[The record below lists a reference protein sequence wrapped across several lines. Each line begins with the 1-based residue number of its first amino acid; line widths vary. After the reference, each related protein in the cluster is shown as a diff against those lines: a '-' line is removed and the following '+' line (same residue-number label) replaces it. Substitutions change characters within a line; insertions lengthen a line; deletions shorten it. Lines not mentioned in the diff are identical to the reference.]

1 MSITVVGILFSFI
14 YNPEF
19 GLLNRALEAVGLGQ
33 FAVAWLGQ
41 ESTAIWAIIAMS
53 QWQSIGYC
61 AVLFVVAMQRVPR
74 EYYEAATV
82 DGAGPIRSFFAVTVP
97 MVREMTTLLVI
108 LTISGAFLV
117 FNEVMVMTAGG
128 PNNSS
133 QVLGTWLY
141 RQAFFEDDM
150 GYAATVATVILVI
163 TFTIA
168 ALQMWVTQR
177 RRVEA

>member
-1 MSITVVGILFSFI
+1 
-14 YNPEF
+14 
-19 GLLNRALEAVGLGQ
+19 
-33 FAVAWLGQ
+33 
-41 ESTAIWAIIAMS
+41 
-53 QWQSIGYC
+53 
-61 AVLFVVAMQRVPR
+61 
-74 EYYEAATV
+74 
-82 DGAGPIRSFFAVTVP
+82 
-97 MVREMTTLLVI
+97 MTTLLVI